1 VSHLESAA
9 AEPALTATAIAR
21 ALHGAFC
28 RGVPSQELLRLAST
42 KIHESG
48 PPYSHVYMYR
58 LQPDDTLA
66 LVAYSGQPP
75 DANSINAPS
84 GQRRRAVIDRTNSYM
99 PRINPRDQPQ
109 THSSD
114 TQSELVILIRRH
126 DEVIGAIDIES
137 DLPDA
142 FNDVEQTAVVEV
154 ADALAALL

>member
-1 VSHLESAA
+1 
-9 AEPALTATAIAR
+9 
-21 ALHGAFC
+21 
-28 RGVPSQELLRLAST
+28 
-42 KIHESG
+42 
-48 PPYSHVYMYR
+48 MYR

-99 PRINPRDQPQ
+99 PRINPRDQHQ

-114 TQSELVILIRRH
+114 TQSELIILIRRH